1 MKRDLKSLF
10 DLSGKEIKDIIER
23 AINLKKLRG
32 KVNLQHLSQKK
43 IALLFEKP
51 STRTRISFEV
61 GIYELG
67 GIPLYIDAA
76 TTQISRGEPIKDVAR
91 VLSRYVDGIVFRTFG
106 QERLEEL
113 CKYSSVPIINAL
125 SDLFHPCQILA
136 DLMTIREHFGS
147 MENKVVCYIGDGNNV
162 ANSWI
167 TVSSR
172 IPIKVIIA
180 CPEGFEPD
188 PSVVERSRSE
198 GGNFVIIHDPWE
210 YISEAHVIYTDV
222 WVSMGKEGGK
232 DIKEI
237 FEPYRVTSKLLSHAR
252 DDAIFLHC
260 LPAHRGEEVE
270 DEVIEGEKS
279 RVFDQ
284 AENRLH
290 VQKALMITLFS

>member
-147 MENKVVCYIGDGNNV
+147 MENKVVCYICLLYT
-162 ANSWI
+162 S
-167 TVSSR
+167 
-172 IPIKVIIA
+172 
-180 CPEGFEPD
+180 
-188 PSVVERSRSE
+188 PS
-198 GGNFVIIHDPWE
+198 P
-210 YISEAHVIYTDV
+210 
-222 WVSMGKEGGK
+222 
-232 DIKEI
+232 
-237 FEPYRVTSKLLSHAR
+237 R
-252 DDAIFLHC
+252 D
-260 LPAHRGEEVE
+260 
-270 DEVIEGEKS
+270 S
-279 RVFDQ
+279 
-284 AENRLH
+284 
-290 VQKALMITLFS
+290 